1 MDDGYL
7 PTAMGRPDVEMP
19 HMDLP
24 GHVRYDRSPAIVAYD
39 HGITSYNDRRAAY
52 GLERAV
58 LVTEMIGWEIA
69 VSHTADVAAD
79 GSKFDENSG
88 ETACQTTP
96 RRL

>member
-1 MDDGYL
+1 
-7 PTAMGRPDVEMP
+7 MP

-58 LVTEMIGWEIA
+58 SFTEMTG
-69 VSHTADVAAD
+69 
-79 GSKFDENSG
+79 
-88 ETACQTTP
+88 
-96 RRL
+96 